1 MLLWKHEE
9 NSYHLKGMWVDKTR
23 MLITGNN
30 LNPRAWKL
38 DLENALLIQDKNGLI
53 QEQFEQ
59 EFENIFQHTQRIGS
73 YKHIEKVENY
83 PDAVQKLLRKVT
95 RVKADRVL
103 KQLL

>member
-1 MLLWKHEE
+1 M
-9 NSYHLKGMWVDKTR
+9 VDKTR